1 MKQIKKITPTVFIAI
16 FTLSMIAS
24 GIPLAA
30 NSASYGT
37 TTFFSEK
44 DEKPSAAPP
53 IYDVGA
59 SVSKNVEDKKKDE
72 PSDSYSGGSLFNQI
86 VGGISSFFG
95 DSGVP
100 LNSTKASL
108 FDLQGNSDQS
118 SSGDSDGDYSGEYIM
133 GARGESYEN
142 MNAEEVANYNNRIS
156 KGFSFSDSAST
167 TPKKSKLLFTNIMVP
182 VDMTTQYVLIALVFA
197 IAIGGAVGYYLW
209 KKGEA
214 ADKNK
219 YNQQND

>member
-1 MKQIKKITPTVFIAI
+1 MKQIKKITSAAFVAI
-16 FTLSMIAS
+16 FILLMIAS
-24 GIPLAA
+24 GIPLTA
-30 NSASYGT
+30 NGASYGT
-37 TTFFSEK
+37 TTFFLEK
-44 DEKPSAAPP
+44 DEKPSANPP

-72 PSDSYSGGSLFNQI
+72 PSDSDSDSGGSLFNQI

-100 LNSTKASL
+100 LNSTKTSL
-108 FDLQGNSDQS
+108 FDLQGNSDQN

-167 TPKKSKLLFTNIMVP
+167 APKKSKLLFTNIMVP
-182 VDMTTQYVLIALVFA
+182 VDMTTQYVLIVLVFA

-209 KKGEA
+209 KKGEI
-214 ADKNK
+214 ADKKK
-219 YNQQND
+219 YAND